1 MMRSH
6 ILIALAAIVA
16 LAGCATAGDGPRVNP
31 NRITAEE
38 LDAREFNTAFDAV
51 QTMRPQWFRGDRA
64 GTNVPVTVYLD
75 GSRMGGPD
83 ALRQIRAEG
92 VVSMQFL
99 SASEASTRFGM
110 GHAGGAILVS
120 TGRR

>member
-1 MMRSH
+1 MMRSS
-6 ILIALAAIVA
+6 ILVALAAIIV
-16 LAGCATAGDGPRVNP
+16 LAGCATPGDGPRMNP
-31 NRITAEE
+31 NRLTAEE
-38 LDAREFNTAFDAV
+38 LASREFNTAYDAV
-51 QTMRPQWFRGDRA
+51 QLMRPQWFRGDRA
-64 GTNVPVTVYLD
+64 GTGVPATVYLD

-83 ALRQIRAEG
+83 SLRQIRAEG

-110 GHAGGAILVS
+110 GHGGGAILVN